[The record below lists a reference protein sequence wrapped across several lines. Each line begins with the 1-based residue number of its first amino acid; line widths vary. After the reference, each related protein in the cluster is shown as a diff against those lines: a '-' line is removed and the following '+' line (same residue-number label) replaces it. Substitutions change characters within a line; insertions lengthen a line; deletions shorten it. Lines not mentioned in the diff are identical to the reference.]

1 MGETRGS
8 RGENGRYHS
17 NFRLKERE
25 IILRWIRAGASGSVV
40 GLAGAGKSNLIGY
53 LCREQDIEEIEGLD
67 GRSVVL
73 VPVDLNDVPD
83 NHIATF
89 YRMILR
95 SFHEVRW
102 QFGGGLQETLSE
114 LYRQHRAVTDPFVLQ
129 SVLRELLL
137 HLDDQYMQ
145 VVLVLDRFDD
155 FCKLAEQAMAN
166 TLKGLRDSF
175 KDTLCFL
182 VGMRQE
188 AAYVSTN
195 DKLGE
200 LRELVDAHICW
211 VGPMS
216 ENDTRHMLQQQAEQ
230 LGRGLEEEQVAELWR
245 LTGGYPALVRV
256 ASDWWRLEGYLQEI
270 SVWEDILRHMPSL
283 QHRLREIWDGIP
295 PDEQNL
301 LLEIQRIWLQTAVVN
316 MSNEEICQSFAHLK
330 QQQSYLF
337 RTLATKGLCVCQP
350 DQTWHLFSAL
360 FADFVA
366 ANVERGYEEVCL
378 DEETSEI
385 YQGKRPLSDLS
396 NLERS
401 VLTFFLE
408 NPRVKLTKDELIMNA
423 WPKEVVEGE
432 NVSDESLYQVI
443 SALRRKIEPL
453 RSKKPRYI
461 VTWHGRGYQFFPNG
475 QPNGEG

>member
-1 MGETRGS
+1 
-8 RGENGRYHS
+8 
-17 NFRLKERE
+17 
-25 IILRWIRAGASGSVV
+25 
-40 GLAGAGKSNLIGY
+40 
-53 LCREQDIEEIEGLD
+53 
-67 GRSVVL
+67 
-73 VPVDLNDVPD
+73 
-83 NHIATF
+83 
-89 YRMILR
+89 
-95 SFHEVRW
+95 
-102 QFGGGLQETLSE
+102 
-114 LYRQHRAVTDPFVLQ
+114 
-129 SVLRELLL
+129 
-137 HLDDQYMQ
+137 
-145 VVLVLDRFDD
+145 
-155 FCKLAEQAMAN
+155 MAN